1 MDFPRKYSRL
11 VSQAPNELNCL
22 LFSLSSQVTSSSQLP
37 SDNAASP
44 PHQCNTTVIQCP
56 AKFFGCLSQQHEALS
71 IWDNLG
77 SIQGLKKK
85 KSGTLTKRLTK
96 LNNKL
101 HGLHALF
108 SPHHNR
114 DEYSSN
120 IPVIWEPKY
129 PFSLESLVSTE
140 RSRDQ
145 YPGKGR
151 SIEGRTSSC
160 KWIAISVPHVV
171 VSAHCGLELNSFWI
185 ILWLGMGHI
194 MLCGHHE
201 TMHSAESRNQFS
213 WNINTRALPQGSQ
226 HPKPALTQHKDSPC
240 GYPPGRPSCSHWI
253 ESFWAHP
260 AAYWP
265 ALSHPWGKTGTVQ
278 TQLPLWVR
286 KEEIIKSRASLFMSE
301 ILKHHRAS
309 LNDEPCTQTK

>member
-1 MDFPRKYSRL
+1 M
-11 VSQAPNELNCL
+11 NCDLCTPCSCLCPLWLRVEFL
-22 LFSLSSQVTSSSQLP
+22 L
-37 SDNAASP
+37 D
-44 PHQCNTTVIQCP
+44 
-56 AKFFGCLSQQHEALS
+56 
-71 IWDNLG
+71 
-77 SIQGLKKK
+77 
-85 KSGTLTKRLTK
+85 
-96 LNNKL
+96 
-101 HGLHALF
+101 
-108 SPHHNR
+108 
-114 DEYSSN
+114 Y
-120 IPVIWEPKY
+120 
-129 PFSLESLVSTE
+129 SLVRNGS
-140 RSRDQ
+140 
-145 YPGKGR
+145 
-151 SIEGRTSSC
+151 
-160 KWIAISVPHVV
+160 
-171 VSAHCGLELNSFWI
+171 L
-185 ILWLGMGHI
+185 
-194 MLCGHHE
+194 LCGHHE

-286 KEEIIKSRASLFMSE
+286 KEEIIKSWASLFMSE